1 MFEVDWAELFVP
13 SGSLLEIAI
22 RGSVVYW
29 ALFCALR
36 FLPRREVGG
45 MGPSDILVIVIIADA
60 VQNGMAGEY
69 RSVTEALVIA
79 AVIFGWATLIDWID
93 DRFPDLHLAKA
104 RKVQLVRN
112 GKMLPS
118 AMKRNHISEEELME
132 QLRLEGV
139 EAVEDVGDAYVEG
152 DGQVSV
158 IPRDKKKRLAG
169 S

>member
-1 MFEVDWAELFVP
+1 MFDIDWAGLFVP

-22 RGSVVYW
+22 RGTVVYW
-29 ALFCALR
+29 ALFLALR

-79 AVIFGWATLIDWID
+79 AVIFGWATLIDWLD
-93 DRFPDLHLAKA
+93 DRFPDWHLAKA
-104 RKVQLVRN
+104 SKAQLIRN
-112 GKMLPS
+112 GRMLPS
-118 AMKRNHISEEELME
+118 AMRRNHISEDELME

-139 EAVEDVGDAYVEG
+139 GAVEDVAAAYVEG

-158 IPRDKKKRLAG
+158 IPRGKK
-169 S
+169 